1 MACTITPI
9 VFVSND
15 GVFFKVNVIDLS
27 VSPFRELVKTVR
39 KMHTNET
46 YTYLLLRTS
55 CAIVKYVFSLGFV
68 QYEVM
73 NMPWDTVL
81 SIMQNTVEV
90 APPIEDLVK
99 QWEEADKTTDPIDD
113 FLEGLTN
120 DDMFLD
126 LTPELDLDLDLDF
139 ISNTDM
145 DVIV

>member
-15 GVFFKVNVIDLS
+15 GVFFKVHVIDLS
-27 VSPFRELVKTVR
+27 VSPFRALVTTVR

-55 CAIVKYVFSLGFV
+55 CATVKYVFSLGFV

-90 APPIEDLVK
+90 APTIDDLVK

-120 DDMFLD
+120 ENVFVDMA
-126 LTPELDLDLDLDF
+126 PELDLDFMSDMDL
-139 ISNTDM
+139 